1 MWSSESVVCLA
12 QTKYMPDPNS
22 KFSFQKL
29 LFGNKSLCEGKLA
42 SVALR
47 VTDTAGRVTG
57 LNKFCGFWFHEG
69 SSIFKKINTDIWNY
83 SSEGQTNL
91 PP

>member
-1 MWSSESVVCLA
+1 MAEL
-12 QTKYMPDPNS
+12 NS

-47 VTDTAGRVTG
+47 VTDIAGRVTG
-57 LNKFCGFWFHEG
+57 FNKFYGFQFHEALSLKRLTQTYRITALNG
-69 SSIFKKINTDIWNY
+69 KATSLQNNY
-83 SSEGQTNL
+83 EVSK
-91 PP
+91 